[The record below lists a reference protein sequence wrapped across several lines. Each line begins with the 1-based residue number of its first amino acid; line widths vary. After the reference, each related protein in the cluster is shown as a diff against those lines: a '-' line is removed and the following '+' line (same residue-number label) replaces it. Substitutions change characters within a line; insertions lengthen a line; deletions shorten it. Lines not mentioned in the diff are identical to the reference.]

1 MDRRFAAY
9 TLDEFSDVLDRFVF
23 SRRID
28 VVHMHH
34 TWRPNH
40 AQWRGEPSVVAMW
53 RFHTETNGWSDI
65 AQHVTIAPDGSIW
78 EGRDWNARPASA
90 SGHNGSSTSGPFMF
104 ETVGDFDVGRDV
116 LSGPQRDAV
125 VGVIARVL
133 QRFGL
138 GSESVHF
145 HREMTTLKTCPGT
158 SVKLEEIRAEVEA
171 ARAALPVETPVGT
184 APSRTGRAGR
194 PGRPRTPDPTRVPAT
209 RTRGRGKVGVREPAD
224 AEPGESLMREEDWRE
239 LVGEK
244 APSQRRAARAGRGRR
259 HKPGKKPGA
268 AVRRARRGSARRKPA
283 TGARARTRSRRSKA
297 KGRAATRRR

>member
-28 VVHMHH
+28 AVHMHH

-116 LSGPQRDAV
+116 LSGPQRSAV

-158 SVKLEEIRAEVEA
+158 SVKLEEIRAEVE
-171 ARAALPVETPVGT
+171 PVGT

-194 PGRPRTPDPTRVPAT
+194 AGRPRTPDRTRGPAT
-209 RTRGRGKVGVREPAD
+209 RTRGRGKAGVREPAD

-239 LVGEK
+239 LVGET
-244 APSQRRAARAGRGRR
+244 APSQRRTARAGRGRR
-259 HKPGKKPGA
+259 HKPRKKASA
-268 AVRRARRGSARRKPA
+268 AVRHARRGSA
-283 TGARARTRSRRSKA
+283 RRSKA